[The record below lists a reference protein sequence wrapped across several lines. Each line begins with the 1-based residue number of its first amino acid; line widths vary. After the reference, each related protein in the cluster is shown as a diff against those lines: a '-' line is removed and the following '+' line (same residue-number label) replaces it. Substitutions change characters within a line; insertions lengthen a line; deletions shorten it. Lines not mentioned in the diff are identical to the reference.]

1 MILFLKSN
9 KKLIQQRCYLHN
21 NYMQKLILIFSLL
34 LTSLSWSE
42 DYIIVNNGKRT
53 TITEHNYTNKSSFR
67 AFKIEGSF
75 TDNLGNYGN
84 WDAFVTTYIIGG
96 KVSKLDFSN
105 EFSFQ
110 NKSKFYLQGFRQEG
124 TDEGAGVGKAMIVHP
139 DRILK
144 SLKDSKCVYSVKF
157 LEDTFFGKTKCKIT
171 KEGLDELQKV
181 SE

>member
-1 MILFLKSN
+1 MKHL
-9 KKLIQQRCYLHN
+9 LI
-21 NYMQKLILIFSLL
+21 IFSLL
-34 LTSLSWSE
+34 LASVSWSE
-42 DYIIVNNGKRT
+42 DYFIDNNGKRT
-53 TITEHNYTNKSSFR
+53 LVTEHNYNDKSLFR

-84 WDAFVTTYIIGG
+84 WDAFVTTYINEG
-96 KVSKLDFSN
+96 KVTKLDFSN
-105 EFSFQ
+105 KFTFQ

-124 TDEGAGVGKAMIVHP
+124 TDEGAGVGKAIIVYP
-139 DRILK
+139 DRTLK
-144 SLKDSKCVYSVKF
+144 SLKNSYCVYSVKF

>member
-1 MILFLKSN
+1 MKYL
-9 KKLIQQRCYLHN
+9 LI
-21 NYMQKLILIFSLL
+21 IFGLL
-34 LTSLSWSE
+34 NISVGLSE
-42 DYIIVNNGKRT
+42 DYLMDNNGKRT
-53 TITEHNYTNKSSFR
+53 LVTEHNYTNKSSFR

-84 WDAFVTTYIIGG
+84 WDAFVTTYINEG
-96 KVSKLDFSN
+96 KVTKLDFSN
-105 EFSFQ
+105 KFTFQ

-124 TDEGAGVGKAMIVHP
+124 TDEGAGVGKAIIVHP
-139 DRILK
+139 DK
-144 SLKDSKCVYSVKF
+144 SLKNIKNSKCVYSVKF

>member
-1 MILFLKSN
+1 MKHL
-9 KKLIQQRCYLHN
+9 LI
-21 NYMQKLILIFSLL
+21 IFSLL
-34 LTSLSWSE
+34 LTSVSWCE
-42 DYIIVNNGKRT
+42 DYLMDNNGKRT
-53 TITEHNYTNKSSFR
+53 IVTEHNYTNKSSFR

-157 LEDTFFGKTKCKIT
+157 LEDTFFGKTKCKVS
-171 KEGLDELQKV
+171 KEGLQELKKV